1 MRSFGAI
8 RTGPDLF
15 FVASRGLTS
24 SPSMDPPVGRGHV
37 AGCHAAPLTWE
48 GLLRFLLLS
57 GDLGKPGEV
66 ALGRPYRASILLPW
80 VPGQKAN
87 RVLKGAT

>member
-1 MRSFGAI
+1 MFRL
-8 RTGPDLF
+8 R
-15 FVASRGLTS
+15 RLTHRL
-24 SPSMDPPVGRGHV
+24 SPSGVKSHHRAATMDPPVGRGHV